1 MAPFLKNALADF
13 EFAAAATSLKNGEV
27 TWGLLNFLVANLH
40 GRSEGASSLID
51 IFASTNS
58 IMRRFELLSI
68 GSIVQ
73 PMNHT
78 VFKNEPT
85 LQYS

>member
-40 GRSEGASSLID
+40 GRSEGAASLID

-58 IMRRFELLSI
+58 IMRRFELFVDRFNCSAY
-68 GSIVQ
+68 
-73 PMNHT
+73 
-78 VFKNEPT
+78 EPHC
-85 LQYS
+85 LQK